1 MKWGGMVMENKSK
14 QPKERKD
21 IELNYKWN
29 LDTLYVSDEAWEE
42 DFKRVK
48 GLSKEVK
55 KHKDQIDKSSA
66 TLLKILTLQDELSR
80 ITGNIYTYAKMKQDE
95 DTRNSTYQALT
106 DRATG
111 LMVEVEESLSFIV
124 PELLMI
130 DQEKIKKYLDE
141 TKELMVYSHYLDN
154 IMRKKKHVL
163 TPREEA
169 ILAQT
174 GDISVSPENIY
185 GMLNNAD
192 LKFPSIKDENG
203 HDVEITHG
211 NFIPLMENKDR
222 RVRHDA
228 FRTFYDTFFKF
239 KNTFAAT
246 LSGNVKKNIFYSR
259 LRNYNSALEA
269 SINENNIPTE
279 VYHNLIKTVG
289 DNLSSLHKY
298 VGLRKKALGLD
309 ELHMYDLYTPIVKD
323 VDMTIPY
330 EEGKSIVLKGLDKL
344 GDEYVSIVK
353 DGLDSRWVDV
363 YENRGKRSGA
373 YSWGTYDSNPFIL
386 LNYQDNLDNVF
397 TLAHELGHSLHSYYS
412 KNNQP
417 FIYGGY
423 SIFLAEVAS
432 TTNEAL
438 LMDYLLKNVKTK
450 EEELYLLNHYL
461 EQFRGTVYRQTMFAE
476 FELAIHEYVEKG
488 GSLTPDWLCDTYK
501 ALNIKYYGSD
511 IIVDDEIAIEWARI
525 PHFYY
530 NFYVFQYATGFSAA
544 TALSQ
549 KILAEGDGAIEKYIG
564 FLKSGSSDYP
574 INVLKGA
581 GVDMATP
588 EPVEKALKLFGE
600 LVNKM
605 EELI

>member
-1 MKWGGMVMENKSK
+1 MGNSSK
-14 QPKERKD
+14 KPRERTD
-21 IELNYKWN
+21 IDINYKWN
-29 LDTLYVSDEAWEE
+29 LDTLYASDEAWEE
-42 DFKRVK
+42 DFKK
-48 GLSKEVK
+48 AKSLSKEVK
-55 KHKDQIDKSSA
+55 KYKGQFSNSSK
-66 TLLKILTLQDELSR
+66 TLLEVLELQDELSR
-80 ITGNIYTYAKMKQDE
+80 ITNNIYTYAKMKQDE

-111 LMVEVEESLSFIV
+111 LMVEAEESLSFIV

-130 DQEKIKKYLDE
+130 EDEKINSYLNE

-174 GDISVSPENIY
+174 GEISNSPENIF

-192 LKFPSIKDENG
+192 IKFPTIKDENG
-203 HDVEITHG
+203 HEVEITHG
-211 NFIPLMENKDR
+211 SFIPLMENKDR
-222 RVRHDA
+222 RVRRDTFKAFYDA
-228 FRTFYDTFFKF
+228 FSNF
-239 KNTFAAT
+239 KNTFAST
-246 LSGNVKKNIFYSR
+246 LSGNVKKNIFYSK

-269 SINENNIPTE
+269 SLNENNIPVE

-298 VGLRKKALGLD
+298 VGLRKKALGLE

-323 VDMTIPY
+323 VDMKIPY
-330 EEGKSIVLKGLDKL
+330 EEGKEIVLKGIGAL
-344 GDEYVSIVK
+344 GDEYTSIVQE
-353 DGLDSRWVDV
+353 GLDSRWVDV

-386 LNYQDNLDNVF
+386 LNYQDTLNNVF

-412 KNNQP
+412 KKNQP
-417 FIYGGY
+417 YIYGGY

-438 LMDYLLKNVKTK
+438 LMDYMLKNVKSK

-488 GSLTPDWLCDTYK
+488 ESLTADWLCQTYK
-501 ALNIKYYGSD
+501 ALNVKYYGSD
-511 IIVDDEIAIEWARI
+511 IVVDDEIAIEWARI

-549 KILAEGDGAIEKYIG
+549 KILNEGESAIQKYIG

-581 GVDMATP
+581 GVDMTTP
-588 EPVEKALKLFGE
+588 EPIEKALKLFGE
-600 LVNKM
+600 FVDKM